1 MSCAL
6 ACRHV
11 LLAEMSGMLN
21 LSLIL
26 CNYSAVCLQVCLNG
40 RVCYNHSGCSVS
52 RFWGRNLRSLE
63 RGTQK
68 LHQFQTKSKLQLCTQ
83 CNPSPLFNIEG
94 RGGAGESSVCCIKC
108 YVEDVEQT
116 PHIHISLTAAA

>member
-1 MSCAL
+1 M
-6 ACRHV
+6 
-11 LLAEMSGMLN
+11 AECVIITAVAVFHGFGVE
-21 LSLIL
+21 IL
-26 CNYSAVCLQVCLNG
+26 EIW
-40 RVCYNHSGCSVS
+40 R
-52 RFWGRNLRSLE
+52 

-94 RGGAGESSVCCIKC
+94 RGGAGESSVSCIKC

-116 PHIHISLTAAA
+116 PHIHISLTVAA

>member
-1 MSCAL
+1 M
-6 ACRHV
+6 
-11 LLAEMSGMLN
+11 AECVIITAVAVFHGFGVE
-21 LSLIL
+21 IL
-26 CNYSAVCLQVCLNG
+26 EIW
-40 RVCYNHSGCSVS
+40 R
-52 RFWGRNLRSLE
+52 

-116 PHIHISLTAAA
+116 PECICSMLALLSHEFLSSYITASE